1 MRTTLTL
8 DDDLAGL
15 LKERAA
21 KQGEA
26 FRTVVNQVIRAGLAS
41 ESDEAVQDPPKVVP
55 HAFGL
60 LPGIDPD
67 KMNQLADDLEVDAY
81 RQSLRGT
88 APSRDDPS

>member
-8 DDDLAGL
+8 DDDLAGI

-26 FRTVVNQVIRAGLAS
+26 FRTVVNQLIRAGLS
-41 ESDEAVQDPPKVVP
+41 LESDEVALQNPPKVIP

-67 KMNQLADDLEVDAY
+67 KMNQLVDDLEVDTHAE
-81 RQSLRGT
+81 SLNKT
-88 APSRDDPS
+88 SRDDPS